1 MTAKRTGFIY
11 SDTFQNYNFGDGHPF
26 DQQRVK
32 LTYDLLQEMQAI
44 QPEQIIT
51 PRIAN
56 DHEIALVHDPKYIDA
71 VKRAS
76 QGQLKEEE
84 TFEYGIGTEDTPIF
98 ADMHHAASQLVG
110 GTLTAV
116 DYVLN
121 DQYDT
126 VVNLGGGLHHGF
138 RRKASGFCIYNDAAI
153 AIQYIREHYDYK
165 VLYVDTDAHH
175 GDGVQWMFY
184 DDPNVCT
191 LSIHETGRYLF
202 PGTGNIN
209 ERGHND
215 GYGTS
220 FNVPIDAFTED
231 ESFLDVYH
239 QTLTHVANYF
249 QPDIIVTQN
258 GADAHV
264 LDPLSHLACT
274 MKIYEEIPKL
284 AQSIAN
290 THCNGKWI
298 ALGGGGYD
306 IWRVVPRAWSQ
317 LWSVANTGQ
326 AFSGALPKEWIDR
339 WRQDSPVTL
348 PETWHDP
355 DGLYKPIPR
364 KDEITE
370 KNEILV
376 QKLLQTVT
384 NNSNYMM

>member
-1 MTAKRTGFIY
+1 MTRRQAGFIY
-11 SDTFQNYNFGDGHPF
+11 TDTFQNYNFGEQHPF
-26 DQQRVK
+26 NQKRVE
-32 LTYDLLQEMQAI
+32 LTYELLKDMKAI
-44 QPEQIIT
+44 SDDQIIT
-51 PRIAN
+51 PRIAT
-56 DHEIALVHDPKYIDA
+56 DSEIALVHDPKYIDA
-71 VKRAS
+71 VKRA
-76 QGQLKEEE
+76 GRNELKEEE
-84 TFEYGIGTEDTPIF
+84 TIEFGIGTEDTPAF
-98 ADMHHAASQLVG
+98 QDMHLAASQLVG
-110 GTLTAV
+110 GTLSAV
-116 DYVLN
+116 DHVLN
-121 DQYDT
+121 GSYNT

-153 AIQYIREHYDYK
+153 AIQYIRKHYDYN

-175 GDGVQWMFY
+175 GDGVQWIFY

-231 ESFLDVYH
+231 ESFLDAY
-239 QTLTHVANYF
+239 QKTLFNVAEHFN
-249 QPDIIVTQN
+249 PDIIVTQN

-284 AQSIAN
+284 AQSVAD
-290 THCNGKWI
+290 TYCQGKWV

-317 LWSVANTGQ
+317 LWAVASQGEPFEGDIPASWLERFQ
-326 AFSGALPKEWIDR
+326 SE
-339 WRQDSPVTL
+339 SPVTL
-348 PETWHDP
+348 PTTWHDK
-355 DGLYKPIPR
+355 DDIYKPIPR
-364 KDEITE
+364 KEEITE
-370 KNEILV
+370 KNSILV
-376 QKLLQTVT
+376 QKLLQPIL
-384 NNSNYMM
+384 NDRNYMM